1 MINEHCSA
9 QKNPK
14 GMHTGRVRGLSD
26 TNPRARGETAKAGL
40 HTQAF
45 LEQIC

>member
-14 GMHTGRVRGLSD
+14 GMQTGRVRGQSD
-26 TNPRARGETAKAGL
+26 TNPRAHGETAKAGL